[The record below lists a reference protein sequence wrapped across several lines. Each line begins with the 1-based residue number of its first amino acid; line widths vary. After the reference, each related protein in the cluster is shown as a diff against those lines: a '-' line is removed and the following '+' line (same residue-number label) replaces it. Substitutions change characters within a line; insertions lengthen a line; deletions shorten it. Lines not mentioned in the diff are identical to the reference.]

1 MNLKSGLFPVKKE
14 EEILNLK
21 SGLVPVKKERNIP
34 NLKSGLNTDSSEER
48 EEI

>member
-1 MNLKSGLFPVKKE
+1 MKKE

>member
-21 SGLVPVKKERNIP
+21 SGLIPVKKERRNSESKIWID
-34 NLKSGLNTDSSEER
+34 SGEER
-48 EEI
+48 KK